1 MFNDEGPYTRAALRL
16 LREFVPTMAV
26 WLVAVV
32 VWGWFTRDDKT
43 WLLAGII
50 AISAPYL
57 VEYHIRKR
65 RWLDEV
71 KRIDNGDE
79 E

>member
-32 VWGWFTRDDKT
+32 VWGWWTWADLT
-43 WLLAGII
+43 WLAIGWAGLLL
-50 AISAPYL
+50 PYL
-57 VEYHIRKR
+57 ALYGRLYR
-65 RWLDEV
+65 RWIDEV
-71 KRIDNGDE
+71 ERLDRGGE
-79 E
+79 